1 MDYFTVQRYFYE
13 DLINSKILLSWEPM
27 PKVSEYDLE
36 HFEEELERPQKI
48 KKHKKIE
55 KDKKRSDKKDYRAEW
70 RKQQRLS
77 ESSKSDEGDEE

>member
-1 MDYFTVQRYFYE
+1 
-13 DLINSKILLSWEPM
+13 M

-55 KDKKRSDKKDYRAEW
+55 KDKKRSDKKDYRAE
-70 RKQQRLS
+70 
-77 ESSKSDEGDEE
+77 